1 MIVTCRA
8 QLTAWTGCSCS
19 VRQALYTAQHFT
31 APLETHDPRSG
42 RCALENIQ
50 YISRHFPMY
59 FITIA
64 NYVEKKKVCYN
75 IHSFIIFIDQ
85 PKEKKTSRCAGFFW
99 TCVCCHVYIAKN
111 ETSADRRIWCT
122 VTRANQTIASGNQK
136 SKHGFNLDF

>member
-1 MIVTCRA
+1 MLPAGIARKMVLFTRNLLIRYISDMIVTCRA

-64 NYVEKKKVCYN
+64 NYVEKKE
-75 IHSFIIFIDQ
+75 SM
-85 PKEKKTSRCAGFFW
+85 
-99 TCVCCHVYIAKN
+99 
-111 ETSADRRIWCT
+111 
-122 VTRANQTIASGNQK
+122 
-136 SKHGFNLDF
+136 L